1 MSAHPVDLA
10 MIQAAARRIVGRVRE
25 TPILDPAPMRGP
37 VLDAGRLLLK
47 LECLQVT
54 GSFKARGASNKL
66 LTLDDEARSRGLVT
80 ASGGNHGLAV
90 AYAAASAGVPAAIF
104 VPESTPAAKVQ
115 KLRQWG
121 AAVTVT
127 GKVWDEAQEAAL
139 AEQQARGLTYVHPF
153 ADPAVIAGQGTL
165 ALEVLRQVPHAD
177 TLVVAIGGGGLIAGV
192 AAAAKGMRPG
202 IRIIG
207 VEPTGAPTLYESLKA
222 GRLVTL
228 DRIDTVSGSL
238 APRRSMPI
246 NLDLIAAHVDR
257 MVLVSDDEMRR
268 AAEWLWFET
277 GVAAELAG
285 AASLAALMTGR
296 HQPAED
302 ETVVAVICGAG
313 SNGLGQGG

>member
-1 MSAHPVDLA
+1 MRDHPVDLS
-10 MIQAAARRIVGRVRE
+10 MIQAAARRIEGKIRE
-25 TPILDPAPMRGP
+25 TPMLDPAPMRGP

-66 LTLDDEARSRGLVT
+66 ATLDAEARQRGLVT

-104 VPESTPAAKVQ
+104 VPESTPAAKVK

-121 AAVTVT
+121 ADVTVH

-139 AEQQARGLTYVHPF
+139 AEQRASGQTYVHPF
-153 ADPAVIAGQGTL
+153 ADPEVIAGQGTL
-165 ALEVLRQVPHAD
+165 AVEILRQVPHAD

-192 AAAAKGMRPG
+192 ATAAKAIRPG
-202 IRIIG
+202 IKIIG
-207 VEPTGAPTLYESLKA
+207 VEPAGAPTLYESLRA
-222 GRLVTL
+222 GELVTL
-228 DRIDTVSGSL
+228 DEITTVSGSL

-246 NLDLIAAHVDR
+246 NLELIAAHVDR
-257 MVLVSDDEMRR
+257 MVLVSDEEMRQ

-296 HQPAED
+296 HQPEPD
-302 ETVVAVICGAG
+302 ETVVAIICGAG
-313 SNGLGQGG
+313 TDGQG

>member
-1 MSAHPVDLA
+1 MTDHTVDLA
-10 MIQAAARRIVGRVRE
+10 MIEAAARRIEGRVRE

-66 LTLDDEARSRGLVT
+66 LTLADDERQRGLVT

-121 AAVTVT
+121 AEVSVT

-139 AEQQARGLTYVHPF
+139 AEQQARGLSYVHPF
-153 ADPAVIAGQGTL
+153 ADPEVIAGQGTL
-165 ALEVLRQVPHAD
+165 GLEVLRQVPEAD

-192 AAAAKGMRPG
+192 AAAAKAIRPG
-202 IRIIG
+202 IRIVG

-228 DRIDTVSGSL
+228 DRIETVSGSL
-238 APRRSMPI
+238 APRRSMAI

-257 MVLVSDDEMRR
+257 MALVSDDEMRQ

-296 HQPAED
+296 HQPAD
-302 ETVVAVICGAG
+302 GETVVAVICGAG
-313 SNGLGQGG
+313 TDGLTV

>member
-1 MSAHPVDLA
+1 MSEHAVDLP
-10 MIQAAARRIVGRVRE
+10 MIQAAAARIQGRVRQ

-54 GSFKARGASNKL
+54 GSFKARGATNKL
-66 LTLDDEARSRGLVT
+66 LTLDEAARGRGLVT

-104 VPESTPAAKVQ
+104 VPESTPDAKVA
-115 KLRQWG
+115 KIRQWG
-121 AAVTVT
+121 AEVAVV

-139 AEQQARGLTYVHPF
+139 AAQKARGLTYVHPF

-165 ALEVLRQVPHAD
+165 ALEILSQVPDAD
-177 TLVVAIGGGGLIAGV
+177 TLVIAIGGGGLMAGM
-192 AAAAKGMRPG
+192 AAAAKAVKP
-202 IRIIG
+202 RIKIVG

-222 GRLVTL
+222 GELVTL
-228 DRIDTVSGSL
+228 DAIETVSGSL

-257 MVLVSDDEMRR
+257 MVLVSDDEMRE
-268 AAEWLWFET
+268 AARWLWFEC

-296 HQPAED
+296 HKAEAGG
-302 ETVVAVICGAG
+302 TVVALICGAG
-313 SNGLGQGG
+313 ADGIG